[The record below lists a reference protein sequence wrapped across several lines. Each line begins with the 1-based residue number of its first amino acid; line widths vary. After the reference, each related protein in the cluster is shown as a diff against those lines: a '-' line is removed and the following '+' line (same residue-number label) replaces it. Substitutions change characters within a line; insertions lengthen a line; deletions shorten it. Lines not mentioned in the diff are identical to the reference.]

1 MCQVSDTGP
10 HGPLIL
16 FKVDVK
22 DSQLSSPED
31 VSEEELDNEPG
42 EVIKQE
48 SESGETR
55 GKEEQNIDDEAV
67 NQEAGIEKDEKFEL
81 NQTES
86 NSSKDNKERES
97 VANEIVTL
105 SDPSE
110 TEKVNIVEKS
120 GEENGE
126 EAEEVEGSE
135 AEEVM
140 FYGIQYLAK
149 SYSDLIAFVKSA

>member
-1 MCQVSDTGP
+1 M
-10 HGPLIL
+10 

-31 VSEEELDNEPG
+31 VSEEELDDEPG
-42 EVIKQE
+42 EETKQE
-48 SESGETR
+48 SEIGEAR
-55 GKEEQNIDDEAV
+55 EKEEQNIDIEAV
-67 NQEAGIEKDEKFEL
+67 NQEAGIEKDEKLEL

-86 NSSKDNKERES
+86 NSSKEIKEGES

-105 SDPSE
+105 SNPSE
-110 TEKVNIVEKS
+110 TEKVNIVEKLE
-120 GEENGE
+120 EENGE

-140 FYGIQYLAK
+140 CLWHRFR
-149 SYSDLIAFVKSA
+149 

>member
-10 HGPLIL
+10 YGPLIL

-31 VSEEELDNEPG
+31 VSEEELDDEPG

-48 SESGETR
+48 SESGEAR
-55 GKEEQNIDDEAV
+55 GKEEQNIDNEAV
-67 NQEAGIEKDEKFEL
+67 NQEAGIEKDEKLEL

-86 NSSKDNKERES
+86 NSSKENKEGES
-97 VANEIVTL
+97 VANEIETL

-110 TEKVNIVEKS
+110 TEKVNIVGKS
-120 GEENGE
+120 EEENGE
-126 EAEEVEGSE
+126 EAEEGEGSE
-135 AEEVM
+135 EEEVM
-140 FYGIQYLAK
+140 FYGIKYQAK
-149 SYSDLIAFVKSA
+149 SFSDCLCYI